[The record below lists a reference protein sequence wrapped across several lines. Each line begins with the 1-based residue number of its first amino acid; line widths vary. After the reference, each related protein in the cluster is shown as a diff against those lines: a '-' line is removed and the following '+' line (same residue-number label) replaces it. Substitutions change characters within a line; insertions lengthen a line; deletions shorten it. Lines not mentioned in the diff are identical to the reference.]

1 METVFANVVS
11 EIIAAFL
18 LGGAAVYVIR
28 RTIKKNTHKKNVI
41 HVKRAGNI
49 RQDVSVHSGT
59 MTGQDGQDDIE
70 NGNGSGRGGE
80 GQEAENNLFKM
91 NINKNNIIRA
101 DIVTGDI
108 EQDVRK

>member
-11 EIIAAFL
+11 EIIAAVL
-18 LGGAAVYVIR
+18 LSGAAVYLIR
-28 RTIKKNTHKKNVI
+28 RTIKKNTRKENVI
-41 HVKRAGNI
+41 DVKRAGNI

-59 MTGQDGQDDIE
+59 TTGQDGQNDI
-70 NGNGSGRGGE
+70 GNGSSSGR
-80 GQEAENNLFKM
+80 QEAENNIFKV